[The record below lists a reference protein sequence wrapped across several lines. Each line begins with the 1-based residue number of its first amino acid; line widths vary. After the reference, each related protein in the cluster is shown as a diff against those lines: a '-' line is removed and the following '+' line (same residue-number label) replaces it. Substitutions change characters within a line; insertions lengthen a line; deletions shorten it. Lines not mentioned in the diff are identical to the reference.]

1 MAETLVWV
9 DVPCPLCGVRRDEPL
24 LMAPTAHG
32 TCRLAR
38 CGGCGLVY
46 LNPRPSDDCLG
57 LLCPDSDHADPPPNR
72 TNDGSLGRLVGYLR
86 RLALSRYE
94 GYPPALRTGLE
105 RALAPLGKA
114 LLAWQGEAM
123 TRLLWVGQGRLLA
136 CGCGSGWFGARMR
149 ELGWDVTVRDLD
161 VHSVRPES
169 FDVVTLGALLERV
182 PDPHR
187 LIEAVARALAPGGRV
202 VVSVPHIAGWSFR
215 TFGPN
220 WTGLDLP
227 RHLLHF
233 TPPTLHRLLVGHGL
247 TVQECRMVPRT
258 SWLRQTVRAGA
269 ARPGVRPLKRL
280 LCRAVA
286 WGPLCRLIGRWSAET
301 KQADTF
307 RMIAVKG
314 QRQTMAR
321 AA

>member
-1 MAETLVWV
+1 MAESLDWV

-24 LMAPTAHG
+24 LMAPTPHG

-46 LNPRPSDDCLG
+46 LNPRPSEDCLA
-57 LLCPDSDHADPPPNR
+57 LLCPEREPPPKR
-72 TNDGSLGRLVGYLR
+72 IHTGPRGRLAGHLR
-86 RLALSRYE
+86 RLARSRYE
-94 GYPPALRTGLE
+94 GYPPAVRTGLE
-105 RALAPLGKA
+105 RALAPLGRA
-114 LLAWQGEAM
+114 LLGWQNESRTCIG
-123 TRLLWVGQGRLLA
+123 WVGQGRLLD
-136 CGCGSGWFGARMR
+136 CGPGWFGARMR
-149 ELGWDVTVRDLD
+149 ELGWQVSVRDLD
-161 VHSVRPES
+161 TDPVCPES
-169 FDVVTLGALLERV
+169 FDVVTLGSVLERA

-187 LIEAVARALAPGGRV
+187 LIEAVARALVPGGRV
-202 VVSVPHIAGWSFR
+202 VVSVPHIASWGFR
-215 TFGPN
+215 TFGPS
-220 WTGLDLP
+220 WAGLDLP

-233 TPPTLHRLLVGHGL
+233 TPPTLRRLLEAHGL

-269 ARPGVRPLKRL
+269 AQPGMRPVKRM
-280 LCRAVA
+280 LCRAMA

-314 QRQTMAR
+314 QRQPMAR